1 MGLSAARPGTGPAD
15 PSRWSL
21 RTVPADLEQQWTA
34 AGLWDERTLGQ
45 LLDEALAGHADR
57 EFRIHSQVRP
67 WTGTF
72 GVLRDRALKLAG
84 ALAERGVG
92 PGDPVAFQ
100 LPNWVEAAV
109 TFYAASFLGATVVP
123 IVHFY
128 GPKEVGYILRRTGVR
143 VLVTAAAFGHT
154 NYLDGLER
162 LDGALDGVD
171 LVVVVGAEHPLPD
184 GLLAFETLEASGQP
198 LAARR
203 EVPATAA
210 ALIAYTSGTT
220 ADPKGVI
227 HTHRT
232 IGAEVRQLG
241 AMRAAGGRQTLTGAP
256 VGHAMGMLGAL
267 LIPVLNGDPVHL
279 TDVWDPPQL
288 LALMLEHRLACG
300 SGATYFLTSLLD
312 HPDRTDEHLELMHF
326 IGLGGSTVP
335 LSVAERA
342 TDLGLSLVRM
352 YGSTEHPSIT
362 GSYHTDP
369 EHQRLATDGR
379 PLAGVEIRLL
389 DDLGLAVPDGEPG
402 EIWSRGPDCCM
413 GYTDP
418 ALTAALFDEDG
429 WYRTEDVGVLDA
441 SGFLT
446 ITDRKKDI
454 IIRGGE
460 NISAVE
466 VEELVLSMDGVLEV
480 AVVAAPHPRLGEQVC
495 AFVRLGPTPDPS
507 DGTVDPSNVAVMQR
521 HLEAAGLARQKWPEQ
536 VRVIAELPRTPS
548 GKVKKEAL
556 RRMLADEQGSPA
568 PRSVPN

>member
-1 MGLSAARPGTGPAD
+1 MGLTAAATGPGS
-15 PSRWSL
+15 PGRWSL
-21 RTVPADLEQQWTA
+21 RTVPPELERRWLA
-34 AGLWDERTLGQ
+34 EGLWDDRTLGH
-45 LLDEALAGHADR
+45 LLDEALAGRADQV
-57 EFRIHSQVRP
+57 FRIHSLTRP
-67 WTGTF
+67 WAGTF
-72 GVLRDRALKLAG
+72 GELRDRALRLAG
-84 ALAERGVG
+84 ALADRGVK

-100 LPNWVEAAV
+100 LPNWAEAAV
-109 TFYAASFLGATVVP
+109 TFYATALLGATVVP

-143 VLVTAAAFGHT
+143 AFVTAAAFGHT
-154 NYLDGLER
+154 DYLGGLAR
-162 LDGALDGVD
+162 MGDALDGIDTVA
-171 LVVVVGAEHPLPD
+171 VVGADGPLPE
-184 GLLAFETLEASGQP
+184 GLLAFDELEASGRP
-198 LAARR
+198 LTARR
-203 EVPATAA
+203 EVPATDAA
-210 ALIAYTSGTT
+210 VIAYTSGTT
-220 ADPKGVI
+220 ADPKGVV

-241 AMRAAGGRQTLTGAP
+241 SMHAAGGRHTLTGAP

-267 LIPVLNGDPVHL
+267 LIPVLKGDPVHL
-279 TDVWDPPQL
+279 ADVWDPPHL
-288 LALMLEHRLACG
+288 LALMIEFRLACG

-342 TDLGLSLVRM
+342 TAQGLSLVRM

-369 EHQRLATDGR
+369 EGQRLATDGR

-389 DDLGLAVPDGEPG
+389 DDLGRPVADGQPG

-418 ALTAALFDEDG
+418 ALTAALFDADG
-429 WYRTEDVGVLDA
+429 WYRTEDVGVLDD

-446 ITDRKKDI
+446 ITDRKKDV

-466 VEELVLSMDGVLEV
+466 VEELLLTVDGVAEA
-480 AVVAAPHPRLGEQVC
+480 AVVAGPHPRLGEQVC
-495 AFVRLGPTPDPS
+495 AFVRMELGADP
-507 DGTVDPSNVAVMQR
+507 VDVAVVQR
-521 HLEAAGLARQKWPEQ
+521 RLDAAGLARQKWPEQ
-536 VRVIAELPRTPS
+536 VRAVNELPRTPS
-548 GKVKKEAL
+548 GKVKKEVL
-556 RRMLADEQGSPA
+556 RRRLRDEAASGAPGPGGS
-568 PRSVPN
+568 